1 MENVNQIIAEADK
14 LLSNNRGPQAEVML
28 NTELVRAGQEGDD
41 HARLILANELMG
53 YYRETSRVADSYRM
67 AEEGLACLNRMG
79 LQGTVAYANTMLNI
93 ANAYRAG
100 GRLADSLKAYEEV
113 LAIYRTQLPPGD
125 MLNAGLHNN
134 ISLLY
139 QEMKDFTRA
148 KEHLLAAL
156 AIAEEK
162 QASFETAVTCANL
175 AATCLELHEEG
186 AAEEYCHRS
195 LRLFE
200 AGGTADSHYCAA
212 LSSLGTL
219 LYRRGDYQKAGE
231 IFRQA
236 MSGVERSLGKNEFY
250 FRLQEN
256 AAACDQQQP
265 TKPPPMAKE
274 QITGLALCQAYY
286 ETYGKPM
293 IREQFG
299 AYEGRIAVG
308 LVGEGSDCFG
318 FDDENSRDH
327 DWGPGFCMWL
337 TEADRQEIGDALAT
351 AYKRLP
357 AEFMGHTRIVSK
369 HGDGR
374 TGVFT
379 VEGFYARLLG
389 QSVGPEAESMKLRWE
404 AIADSSLAA
413 AVNGKVFRDDLG
425 LFSGY
430 RSKLLTGYP
439 ASLRYL
445 KIAESA
451 ARFSQTGQYNYRRM
465 LRRKEQV
472 TVQLMLGDCIKEAM
486 RLMYYREGSYPPH
499 DKWLHRG
506 LFALREGSRL
516 SELLIELINV
526 MNAGAMNA
534 GVEGAGAEN
543 TDKVTERIEDIAGF
557 LSLMLYQA
565 GWISDTDPYLD
576 GHTDELLL
584 KAAHAAL
591 SIRELAQQIAET
603 EFAAF
608 DRVRNTGGRA
618 ACQNDWPTFSIM
630 RLSQYLTWDQP
641 MLLQYLYDFKREL
654 SQGHNLIEEKYGRM
668 MASTAPAE
676 YAQIAHRFPFIDDH
690 KQEVIEAIVKI
701 QTGWME
707 AFAERYP
714 LLAANARSIHTAED
728 SRTNTSYETYLR
740 GEITTYSDKMLEL
753 YGRFVAGYATRG
765 ENLTDE
771 IMINSVRM
779 YGYEGLEEAEKKMK
793 PGLMRQM

>member
-1 MENVNQIIAEADK
+1 
-14 LLSNNRGPQAEVML
+14 
-28 NTELVRAGQEGDD
+28 
-41 HARLILANELMG
+41 
-53 YYRETSRVADSYRM
+53 
-67 AEEGLACLNRMG
+67 
-79 LQGTVAYANTMLNI
+79 
-93 ANAYRAG
+93 
-100 GRLADSLKAYEEV
+100 
-113 LAIYRTQLPPGD
+113 
-125 MLNAGLHNN
+125 
-134 ISLLY
+134 
-139 QEMKDFTRA
+139 
-148 KEHLLAAL
+148 
-156 AIAEEK
+156 
-162 QASFETAVTCANL
+162 
-175 AATCLELHEEG
+175 
-186 AAEEYCHRS
+186 
-195 LRLFE
+195 
-200 AGGTADSHYCAA
+200 
-212 LSSLGTL
+212 
-219 LYRRGDYQKAGE
+219 
-231 IFRQA
+231 
-236 MSGVERSLGKNEFY
+236 
-250 FRLQEN
+250 
-256 AAACDQQQP
+256 
-265 TKPPPMAKE
+265 
-274 QITGLALCQAYY
+274 
-286 ETYGKPM
+286 
-293 IREQFG
+293 
-299 AYEGRIAVG
+299 
-308 LVGEGSDCFG
+308 
-318 FDDENSRDH
+318 
-327 DWGPGFCMWL
+327 
-337 TEADRQEIGDALAT
+337 
-351 AYKRLP
+351 
-357 AEFMGHTRIVSK
+357 
-369 HGDGR
+369 
-374 TGVFT
+374 
-379 VEGFYARLLG
+379 
-389 QSVGPEAESMKLRWE
+389 
-404 AIADSSLAA
+404 
-413 AVNGKVFRDDLG
+413 
-425 LFSGY
+425 
-430 RSKLLTGYP
+430 
-439 ASLRYL
+439 
-445 KIAESA
+445 
-451 ARFSQTGQYNYRRM
+451 
-465 LRRKEQV
+465 
-472 TVQLMLGDCIKEAM
+472 
-486 RLMYYREGSYPPH
+486 
-499 DKWLHRG
+499 
-506 LFALREGSRL
+506 
-516 SELLIELINV
+516 